1 MAMEAKEEKGKRGE
15 MGEEEIDVK
24 TVPGPS
30 SKDQQVHE
38 PNQKRGPAPSDTV
51 KPTIAARQG
60 SGTIRGF
67 VSQIQ
72 DIPRAFGSLT
82 NVIRSH
88 SLARNGRNEQHTF
101 RLQREEVS
109 HAFEA

>member
-1 MAMEAKEEKGKRGE
+1 MV
-15 MGEEEIDVK
+15 EEEIGVK

-30 SKDQQVHE
+30 SKDQQGYE
-38 PNQKRGPAPSDTV
+38 PNQKREPVPSYAV

-72 DIPRAFGSLT
+72 GTSRAFGILT
-82 NVIRSH
+82 IVIRSH
-88 SLARNGRNEQHTF
+88 SLASNGTNEQHTF

-109 HAFEA
+109 HAYEA